1 VDIFIDNLQRYVSG
15 QPLRNVVDKLA
26 GY

>member
-1 VDIFIDNLQRYVSG
+1 VEIFIDNLQRYVAG
-15 QPLRNVVDKLA
+15 KPLHNVVDKSA